1 MGHPFF
7 GTANMPLLKRQ
18 FRAAARVIFCL
29 SMLLLA
35 CPSTVDS
42 VQRENSAS
50 GHQRSERVLA
60 YEADIEAL
68 RVRVATLHDR
78 QLELI
83 QTVLCVDSEA
93 GCRTI
98 ESPIEIAF
106 GEEEDGVSPHLALSS
121 QFDEEEVDE
130 SWAPRIESLFWEGF
144 QNPPGEF
151 DRSASNCPTPL
162 AGVVSLDVE
171 CRTTLCRLR
180 AVHASLE
187 SVDCLHRAATVVAN
201 YSELGTV
208 AFAAVTQRDSEIFVI
223 RRGHEEPWMSDQ

>member
-1 MGHPFF
+1 M
-7 GTANMPLLKRQ
+7 LKRQ
-18 FRAAARVIFCL
+18 FRAAAGVLSCL
-29 SMLLLA
+29 SALLIA

-42 VQRENSAS
+42 VQWQNSAD
-50 GHQRSERVLA
+50 GHQRSDRVLA
-60 YEADIEAL
+60 YEADIAAL
-68 RVRVATLHDR
+68 RARVEALHDR
-78 QLELI
+78 QQDLI
-83 QTVLCVDSEA
+83 QTVLCVDADNE
-93 GCRTI
+93 CRSI
-98 ESPIEIAF
+98 ARPVEIAL
-106 GEEEDGVSPHLALSS
+106 GDEDDGVSPHLALSR

-180 AVHASLE
+180 ARHASLE
-187 SVDCLHRAATVVAN
+187 SVDCLHRAATVIAN
-201 YSELGTV
+201 FSELGTV

-223 RRGHEEPWMSDQ
+223 RRGHEDPWMSDQ

>member
-1 MGHPFF
+1 
-7 GTANMPLLKRQ
+7 
-18 FRAAARVIFCL
+18 
-29 SMLLLA
+29 MLLLA
-35 CPSTVDS
+35 CPTTVDS
-42 VQRENSAS
+42 VERDNFSD
-50 GHQRSERVLA
+50 GRQRSERVLA

-68 RVRVATLHDR
+68 RTRVETLHDR
-78 QLELI
+78 QQVLI
-83 QTVLCVDSEA
+83 QTVLCVDSED

-98 ESPIEIAF
+98 ASPVEIDF
-106 GEEEDGVSPHLALSS
+106 GGEEGEGSQLLALST
-121 QFDEEEVDE
+121 QFDDEEVDE